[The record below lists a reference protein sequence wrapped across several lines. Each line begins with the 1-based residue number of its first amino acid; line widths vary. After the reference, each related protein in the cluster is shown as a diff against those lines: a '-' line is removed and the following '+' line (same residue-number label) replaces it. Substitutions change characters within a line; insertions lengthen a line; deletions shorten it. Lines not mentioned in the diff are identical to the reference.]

1 MKKTILFLLF
11 FSIKFFYSQPSPPPL
26 FKVRYT
32 LFDVSKNNF
41 LDHFDIVATRLSPSF
56 ALRGFRPEFNGNVQV
71 RDVDS
76 NFFYIYLYS
85 EELRLS
91 SEKSDMMQL
100 SIQQKKTGKIMSI
113 FIPADYISKEMRI
126 DNLRF
131 MEGNYLYGL
140 ETPDEKYKGLFM
152 LDNRR
157 NYNLSISDLES
168 HRISPE
174 HLHTILTEICQK
186 D

>member
-11 FSIKFFYSQPSPPPL
+11 FSIKLFYSQPSPPPL
-26 FKVRYT
+26 FKIQYT
-32 LFDVSKNNF
+32 FFGENKRSFLENFDV
-41 LDHFDIVATRLSPSF
+41 VATRFRPSF
-56 ALRGFRPEFNGNVQV
+56 ALKGFRPEFNGNIQV
-71 RDVDS
+71 RDIDN
-76 NFFYIYLYS
+76 NFFYVYLYS

-91 SEKSDMMQL
+91 REKSDMMQL

-131 MEGNYLYGL
+131 VEGNYLYGL
-140 ETPDEKYKGLFM
+140 ETADEKYKGHFV

-157 NYNLSISDLES
+157 NYNFSISDPES
-168 HRISPE
+168 HRISSE
-174 HLHTILTEICQK
+174 HLHTILTEICRK